1 MWYEDAVCG
10 GRERAF
16 SSCERS
22 ASRQSRWAKRPKILA
37 TAMRISSSRHLKN
50 WKPTPVSDFARHP
63 YMLMNLGQR
72 DEPSPQGADPNSEI
86 AKWFKSLRN
95 SQGLPCCDISDCRRV
110 DARMANGHYEA
121 RIDEQ
126 WATVPDETIKDIENP
141 TGQYIACYRYLE
153 SSRDFPPNFYCF
165 IPISMV

>member
-1 MWYEDAVCG
+1 MTTRNKTHIVPARWNIK
-10 GRERAF
+10 RF
-16 SSCERS
+16 SISGLLVLGLIFS
-22 ASRQSRWAKRPKILA
+22 ASA
-37 TAMRISSSRHLKN
+37 HL
-50 WKPTPVSDFARHP
+50 
-63 YMLMNLGQR
+63 
-72 DEPSPQGADPNSEI
+72 PQGADPNSEI

-153 SSRDFPPNFYCF
+153 SSRDFPPNFLLFYSD
-165 IPISMV
+165 INGVISGQRRTAGRQPGDPPFTALSGRQVLRGVSDHIRC